1 MSHRRDFN
9 RAPPPRR
16 RGRIPPNTFSGD
28 ARSRLRRAAR
38 WWYEPVPLA
47 RVAALRLILYSFV
60 FVDVLITTSW
70 IPMHA
75 HTPTSLYQPLFLG
88 RVLPFPPPGPVMV
101 PIVMGALLLCSGVV
115 LSGRVPRTS
124 GAAVSLLYLQW
135 MLIGFSYGKVN
146 HDRVAFLVALAVLPT
161 VGRARLDDTGRSEA
175 AGWAVRSI
183 QVAVVLTYFL
193 SAFAKLRYGG
203 IEWLDGST
211 LMRGVLRRGTFVG
224 DELKNFP
231 EVLHAA
237 QYGIVAFELSSP
249 AMLVKGALGRVYLG
263 VTAMFHLVTWACLK
277 ITFLPHTM
285 CLLAFLPAERIAPVV
300 RAMRSRPLDAFPRRA
315 RAPG

>member
-1 MSHRRDFN
+1 VSAQGPRTTPTPSH
-9 RAPPPRR
+9 
-16 RGRIPPNTFSGD
+16 S
-28 ARSRLRRAAR
+28 S
-38 WWYEPVPLA
+38 WWFRPVPLG
-47 RVAALRLILYSFV
+47 RVAALRVILYLFV

-75 HTPTSLYQPLFLG
+75 HTPAALYQPLFVG
-88 RVLPFPPPGPVMV
+88 RILPVPHPGPLMV
-101 PIVMGALLLCSGVV
+101 PIVQTALLLFAAIA
-115 LSGRVPRTS
+115 LTGRAPRLS
-124 GAAVSLLYLQW
+124 GAAVCLLYLQW

-161 VGRARLDDTGRSEA
+161 AGAARLRDERATEA

-193 SAFAKLRYGG
+193 ATFAKLRYGG
-203 IEWLDGST
+203 LEWLDGST

-249 AMLVKGALGRVYLG
+249 LMLLEGRLGRAYVGL
-263 VTAMFHLVTWACLK
+263 AALFHLVTWACLK

-285 CLLAFLPAERIAPVV
+285 CLLAFLPLERIALPSGA
-300 RAMRSRPLDAFPRRA
+300 RRIGAGRGLARRA
-315 RAPG
+315 GAPG